1 MPDLRYP
8 VGPFQAET
16 GLSRERCRELIAQIA
31 DAPQRLRS
39 AVRGLSPSQL
49 GTPDRSG
56 GWTVR
61 QVVHHLA
68 DSHLNWYIRTRLA
81 LTEQAPAVKPYAE
94 ARWAELADARDGPI
108 EPSLLLVEGL
118 HARWARLF
126 ESLAPEDW
134 QRTLNHPERAV
145 MTLESTLPMHAWH
158 CRHHTSHITAL
169 RERMGW

>member
-1 MPDLRYP
+1 M
-8 VGPFQAET
+8 
-16 GLSRERCRELIAQIA
+16 
-31 DAPQRLRS
+31 
-39 AVRGLSPSQL
+39 
-49 GTPDRSG
+49 
-56 GWTVR
+56 R

-81 LTEQAPAVKPYAE
+81 LTEQAPVVKPYAE
-94 ARWAELADARDGPI
+94 ARWAELTDARDGPV
-108 EPSLLLVEGL
+108 ESSLLLMEGL

-126 ESLAPEDW
+126 ESLSPEDW

-158 CRHHTSHITAL
+158 CRHHTAHITAL